1 MDEQQ
6 LIWIIILCCSLKTP
20 KRKKMAPQDKRT
32 QSMFWKKNARAK
44 VIHHLRRRRKKKA
57 FEILIQHLKTI
68 QWGRSSVRRYIDT
81 LIEMQIAFISASS
94 LNNNNNRHFI
104 HYRPEPRLFFLFFIF
119 LIHYSKVAHR
129 HHRHGWIQ
137 KNSTPFFK
145 KMYIY
150 INKKKKIRI
159 WKFCCCC
166 FFFFLGHALCK
177 ALLKKNFSA
186 HRTEHNNR
194 RENSLI
200 IDGKGK
206 TFDYVKFFWKYIKRP
221 RLLPPFL
228 CYETSTISLENE
240 KRENGWSY
248 SIIQR
253 AIIIIIFFG
262 REK

>member
-20 KRKKMAPQDKRT
+20 KRKKNGPPDKRT

-104 HYRPEPRLFFLFFIF
+104 HYRPEPRLFFSFFIF

-145 KMYIY
+145 KCIYIY
-150 INKKKKIRI
+150 IKKSG
-159 WKFCCCC
+159 FES
-166 FFFFLGHALCK
+166 FVVVVFFFLGHALCK
-177 ALLKKNFSA
+177 ALLKKIS
-186 HRTEHNNR
+186 R
-194 RENSLI
+194 RIEPSTTI
-200 IDGKGK
+200 EGKILWLLMEK
-206 TFDYVKFFWKYIKRP
+206 E
-221 RLLPPFL
+221 RLL
-228 CYETSTISLENE
+228 TM
-240 KRENGWSY
+240 
-248 SIIQR
+248 
-253 AIIIIIFFG
+253 
-262 REK
+262 